1 MQPKPGLLDDKRSI
15 LIWLY
20 KNGNHDTPYC
30 KEQYNK
36 KAQNGGIADP
46 QAPQVE
52 DLTPSFPATQD
63 LV

>member
-1 MQPKPGLLDDKRSI
+1 MGT
-15 LIWLY
+15 
-20 KNGNHDTPYC
+20 TPFC
-30 KEQYNK
+30 KVQYNK
-36 KAQNGGIADP
+36 KAQNGGIAVP